1 MNESVKNELGRLL
14 VNQEALL
21 EVLSKSHSSLTDYP
35 ELQDYLAR
43 KNPNVTKYNR
53 ALREGQF
60 TRQEFL
66 DEIGER
72 LNWLAYELQPQ
83 IDMDFLVE
91 RVATLVGHDIEKIK
105 SLTIEEI
112 GADLLSKLI
121 NLYGT
126 AIYSTQQTKPSYPF
140 LATKGQ
146 VDHEFWKQSHIAYD
160 AWVEGYQSHYK
171 LTNYCQDKL
180 DCKAPQSSVR
190 FFRQFGDPRD
200 IPEWREYAGYNQD
213 VSNY

>member
-1 MNESVKNELGRLL
+1 MNESIKNELGKLL

-21 EVLSKSHSSLTDYP
+21 DVLAKSHSSLNDYP

-43 KNPNVTKYNR
+43 KNPNVVNYNR

-60 TRQEFL
+60 TKQEFL

-72 LNWLAYELQPQ
+72 LNWLAYELQPH
-83 IDMDFLVE
+83 IDMDFLTE
-91 RVATLVGHDIEKIK
+91 RVASLVGGDIEKIK
-105 SLTIEEI
+105 ALTIEEI
-112 GADLLSKLI
+112 GADLLSKLV
-121 NLYGT
+121 NLYGG
-126 AIYSTQQTKPSYPF
+126 ALYSIQQSKPSYPF

-146 VDHEFWKQSHIAYD
+146 VDHAFWKQSHLAYD
-160 AWVEGYQSHYK
+160 AWSDGYQSHYK
-171 LTNYCQDKL
+171 LTNYCQDKF

-200 IPEWREYAGYNQD
+200 IPEWREYAGFDDN
-213 VSNY
+213 